1 MNIDILKVGI
11 LETNCYILTK
21 NNESLIIDPG
31 ADENFIV
38 SRIKELKTTP
48 IAILLTHHHDDHT
61 GCVKLLSSMYGI
73 KVYDYNN
80 LFEGK
85 TNIKDFNFEVIYTP
99 GHTKDSVS
107 YYFKEDN
114 ILFDGDFVFCLGIG
128 RCDLDDGDYKEMMR
142 SIEKIKKY
150 PKDMIICPGHGN
162 HTTLEYE
169 MERSLYFKRGNNE

>member
-1 MNIDILKVGI
+1 MDIKVLVVGA
-11 LETNCYILTK
+11 LQENCYVCSIG
-21 NNESLIIDPG
+21 NNAFIVDPGDEADKIIDACMG
-31 ADENFIV
+31 KNVVEIIV
-38 SRIKELKTTP
+38 
-48 IAILLTHHHDDHT
+48 THHHFDHV
-61 GCVKLLSSMYGI
+61 GALEEFDPNL
-73 KVYDYNN
+73 VYKYDN
-80 LFEGK
+80 LEEGEH
-85 TNIKDFNFEVIYTP
+85 TIGPFNFEVIYTP

-162 HTTLEYE
+162 HTTLAYE

>member
-1 MNIDILKVGI
+1 MFIILNQIVKKYNPPI
-11 LETNCYILTK
+11 YKFSNLEEKRYEI
-21 NNESLIIDPG
+21 
-31 ADENFIV
+31 ENF
-38 SRIKELKTTP
+38 R
-48 IAILLTHHHDDHT
+48 
-61 GCVKLLSSMYGI
+61 
-73 KVYDYNN
+73 
-80 LFEGK
+80 
-85 TNIKDFNFEVIYTP
+85 FEVIFNP